1 MILAINNV
9 TAPERLRVKSE
20 VVMKKGQV
28 VVVANQKGGVGKST
42 TVFALMDEFATTLGL
57 KILVIDYDP
66 QGTLTSLLDIDQTTL
81 STAHREG
88 SICNIF
94 DRKEVSII
102 KYNDKID
109 FIPSDDALNE
119 SFYSSKPGKELML
132 QKFVEK
138 IGFEYDL
145 ILIDT
150 KPDLQAPII
159 SAILAADIIV
169 NTIATGGIEEDATIK
184 FFNKLDEIVD
194 LYNKKIAKVFVIPTM
209 LDTSRDAKDALYSIK
224 VDLPELYKKRYAALK
239 NTPLEILKPI
249 PRRAVFKNATGV
261 KVPIRRYIEEFDT
274 AKKDVLLDLEQIAK
288 KIWGGVKENG

>member
-1 MILAINNV
+1 
-9 TAPERLRVKSE
+9 
-20 VVMKKGQV
+20 MKKSQV

-42 TVFALMDEFATTLGL
+42 TVFALMDEFARTLEL

-66 QGTLTSLLDIDQTTL
+66 QGTLTSLLDIGQEMITKC
-81 STAHREG
+81 HKEG

-94 DRKEVSII
+94 DRKDVMII
-102 KYNDKID
+102 EYSDNVD

-132 QKFVEK
+132 QKYVDK
-138 IGFEYDL
+138 VRGDYDL

-184 FFNKLDEIVD
+184 FYNKLDEIVD
-194 LYNKKIAKVFVIPTM
+194 LYNKKLSKIFVIPTM

-224 VDLPELYKKRYAALK
+224 VDLPELYAKRYTALAEV
-239 NTPLEILKPI
+239 PLEILKAI

-261 KVPIRRYIEEFDT
+261 KVSIRQYIEEFDT
-274 AKKDVLLDLEQIAK
+274 GKRDVLLDLEQIAK
-288 KIWGGVKENG
+288 KIWGEVKNNG

>member
-1 MILAINNV
+1 MGLKM
-9 TAPERLRVKSE
+9 R
-20 VVMKKGQV
+20 KGQV

-42 TVFALMDEFATTLGL
+42 TVYALMDEFARTLGL

-66 QGTLTSLLDIDQTTL
+66 QGTLTSLLDIDQTIL
-81 STAHREG
+81 AECRKDG

-94 DRKEVSII
+94 ERKDVNII
-102 KYNDKID
+102 EYSDKID

-132 QKFVEK
+132 QKYVNK
-138 IGFEYDL
+138 VRGDYDL
-145 ILIDT
+145 IFIDT

-184 FFNKLDEIVD
+184 FYNKLDEVVD
-194 LYNKKIAKVFVIPTM
+194 LYNKNISKVFVIPTM

-224 VDLPELYKKRYAALK
+224 VNLPELYSKRYSALV
-239 NTPLEILKPI
+239 NTPIEILKPI

-261 KVPIRRYIEEFDT
+261 KVPIRQYIEEFDT
-274 AKKDVLLDLEQIAK
+274 GKKDVLLDLEQIAK
-288 KIWGGVKENG
+288 KIWGEVKNNG

>member
-1 MILAINNV
+1 
-9 TAPERLRVKSE
+9 
-20 VVMKKGQV
+20 MKEGKV

-57 KILVIDYDP
+57 KILLIDYDP
-66 QGTLTSLLDIDQTTL
+66 QGTLTSLLDIDQETL
-81 STAHREG
+81 AQVRKEG
-88 SICNIF
+88 SICNLF
-94 DRKEVSII
+94 ERKDVNVIEYSD
-102 KYNDKID
+102 NID
-109 FIPSDDALNE
+109 LIPSDDGLND

-132 QKFVEK
+132 QKYVDK
-138 IGFEYDL
+138 VRNEYDI

-194 LYNKKIAKVFVIPTM
+194 LYNKKISKIFVIPTM
-209 LDTSRDAKDALYSIK
+209 LDTSRDSKDALYSIK
-224 VDLPELYKKRYAALK
+224 VDLPELYKKRYAAL
-239 NTPLEILKPI
+239 NAVPLEVLKPI

-261 KVPIRRYIEEFDT
+261 KVPIRKYIEEFDT
-274 AKKDVLLDLEQIAK
+274 GKKDVLLDLEQIAK
-288 KIWGGVKENG
+288 KIWGEVKSNG

>member
-1 MILAINNV
+1 
-9 TAPERLRVKSE
+9 
-20 VVMKKGQV
+20 MKKGQV

-42 TVFALMDEFATTLGL
+42 TVYALMDEFARTLGL

-66 QGTLTSLLDIDQTTL
+66 QGTLTSLLDIDQSVL
-81 STAHREG
+81 AQCRKEG
-88 SICNIF
+88 SICNMF
-94 DRKEVSII
+94 ERKDVNII
-102 KYNDKID
+102 EYSDKID
-109 FIPSDDALNE
+109 FIPSDDSLND

-132 QKFVEK
+132 QKYVDK
-138 IGFEYDL
+138 VRGDYDL
-145 ILIDT
+145 IFIDT

-194 LYNKKIAKVFVIPTM
+194 LYNKKISKVFVIPTM

-224 VDLPELYKKRYAALK
+224 VNLPELYSKRYSALA
-239 NTPLEILKPI
+239 NVPLEILKAI

-261 KVPIRRYIEEFDT
+261 KVSIRQYIEEFDT
-274 AKKDVLLDLEQIAK
+274 GKKDVLLDLEQIAK
-288 KIWGGVKENG
+288 KIWGEVKNNG

>member
-1 MILAINNV
+1 M
-9 TAPERLRVKSE
+9 R
-20 VVMKKGQV
+20 KGQV

-42 TVFALMDEFATTLGL
+42 TVYALMDEFARTLGL

-66 QGTLTSLLDIDQTTL
+66 QGTLTSLLDIDQAL
-81 STAHREG
+81 LAECRKEG

-94 DRKEVSII
+94 ERKDVNII
-102 KYNDKID
+102 EYSDKID

-132 QKFVEK
+132 QKYVDK
-138 IGFEYDL
+138 VRGDYDL
-145 ILIDT
+145 IFVDT

-159 SAILAADIIV
+159 SAILASDIIV

-184 FFNKLDEIVD
+184 FYNKLDEVVD
-194 LYNKKIAKVFVIPTM
+194 LYNKNISKVFVIPTM

-224 VDLPELYKKRYAALK
+224 VNLPELYSKRYAALA
-239 NTPLEILKPI
+239 NTPIEILKPI

-261 KVPIRRYIEEFDT
+261 KVSIRQYIEEFDT
-274 AKKDVLLDLEQIAK
+274 GKKDVLLDLEQIAK
-288 KIWGGVKENG
+288 KIWGEVKKNG

>member
-1 MILAINNV
+1 M
-9 TAPERLRVKSE
+9 R
-20 VVMKKGQV
+20 KGQV

-42 TVFALMDEFATTLGL
+42 TVYALMDEFARTLGL

-66 QGTLTSLLDIDQTTL
+66 QGTLTSLLDIDQVL
-81 STAHREG
+81 LAECRKEG

-94 DRKEVSII
+94 ERKDVNII
-102 KYNDKID
+102 EYSDKID

-132 QKFVEK
+132 QKYVDK
-138 IGFEYDL
+138 VRGDYDL
-145 ILIDT
+145 IFVDT

-184 FFNKLDEIVD
+184 FYNKLDEVVD
-194 LYNKKIAKVFVIPTM
+194 LYNKNISKVFVIPTM

-224 VDLPELYKKRYAALK
+224 VNLPELYSKRYSALV
-239 NTPLEILKPI
+239 NTPIEILKPI

-261 KVPIRRYIEEFDT
+261 KVSIRQYIEEFDT
-274 AKKDVLLDLEQIAK
+274 GKKDVLLDLEQIAK
-288 KIWGGVKENG
+288 KIWGEVKKNG

>member
-1 MILAINNV
+1 M
-9 TAPERLRVKSE
+9 TKC
-20 VVMKKGQV
+20 QV

-42 TVFALMDEFATTLGL
+42 TVYALMDEFAETLGL

-66 QGTLTSLLDIDQTTL
+66 QGTLTSLLDIDPTVL
-81 STAHREG
+81 AECRKEG

-94 DRKEVSII
+94 ERKEVNII
-102 KYNDKID
+102 EYSDKID
-109 FIPSDDALNE
+109 FIPSDDALND

-132 QKFVEK
+132 QKYVDK
-138 IGFEYDL
+138 VRGDYDL
-145 ILIDT
+145 IFIDT

-184 FFNKLDEIVD
+184 FYNKLDEIVD
-194 LYNKKIAKVFVIPTM
+194 LYNKKISKVFVIPTM

-224 VDLPELYKKRYAALK
+224 VNLPDLYSKRYAALA
-239 NTPLEILKPI
+239 NVPLEILKPI

-261 KVPIRRYIEEFDT
+261 KVSIRKYIEEFDT
-274 AKKDVLLDLEQIAK
+274 GKKDVLLDLEQIAK
-288 KIWGGVKENG
+288 KIWGEVKQNG

>member
-1 MILAINNV
+1 
-9 TAPERLRVKSE
+9 
-20 VVMKKGQV
+20 MKEGKV

-57 KILVIDYDP
+57 KILLIDYDP
-66 QGTLTSLLDIDQTTL
+66 QGTLTSLLDIDQETL
-81 STAHREG
+81 AQVRKEG
-88 SICNIF
+88 SICNLF
-94 DRKEVSII
+94 ERKDVNVIEYSD
-102 KYNDKID
+102 NID
-109 FIPSDDALNE
+109 LIPSDDGLND

-132 QKFVEK
+132 QKYVEK
-138 IGFEYDL
+138 VRNEYDL

-194 LYNKKIAKVFVIPTM
+194 LYNKKISKIFVIPTM
-209 LDTSRDAKDALYSIK
+209 LDTSRDSKDALYSIK
-224 VDLPELYKKRYAALK
+224 VDLPELYKKRYAAL
-239 NTPLEILKPI
+239 NAVPLEVLKPI

-261 KVPIRRYIEEFDT
+261 KVPIRKYIEEFDT
-274 AKKDVLLDLEQIAK
+274 GKKDVLLDLEQIAK
-288 KIWGGVKENG
+288 KIWGEVKSNG

>member
-1 MILAINNV
+1 V
-9 TAPERLRVKSE
+9 
-20 VVMKKGQV
+20 KKGQV

-42 TVFALMDEFATTLGL
+42 TVFALMDEFARTLGL

-66 QGTLTSLLDIDQTTL
+66 QGTLTSLLDIDQSVL
-81 STAHREG
+81 AQCRKEG
-88 SICNIF
+88 SICNMF
-94 DRKEVSII
+94 ERKDVNII
-102 KYNDKID
+102 EYSDKID
-109 FIPSDDALNE
+109 FIPSDDSLNE

-132 QKFVEK
+132 QKYVDK
-138 IGFEYDL
+138 VRGEYDL
-145 ILIDT
+145 IFIDT

-194 LYNKKIAKVFVIPTM
+194 LYNKKISKVFVIPTM

-224 VDLPELYKKRYAALK
+224 VNLPELYSKRYSALA
-239 NTPLEILKPI
+239 NVPLEILKAI

-261 KVPIRRYIEEFDT
+261 KVSIRQYIEEFDT
-274 AKKDVLLDLEQIAK
+274 GKKDVLLDLEQIAK
-288 KIWGGVKENG
+288 KIWGEVKNNG

>member
-1 MILAINNV
+1 MGL
-9 TAPERLRVKSE
+9 K
-20 VVMKKGQV
+20 MKKGQV

-42 TVFALMDEFATTLGL
+42 TVYALMDEFARTLGL

-66 QGTLTSLLDIDQTTL
+66 QGTLTSLLDIDQTIL
-81 STAHREG
+81 AECRKDG

-94 DRKEVSII
+94 ERKDVNII
-102 KYNDKID
+102 EYSDKID

-132 QKFVEK
+132 QKYVNK
-138 IGFEYDL
+138 VRGDYDL
-145 ILIDT
+145 IFIDT

-184 FFNKLDEIVD
+184 FYNKLDEVVD
-194 LYNKKIAKVFVIPTM
+194 LYNKNISKVFVIPTM

-224 VDLPELYKKRYAALK
+224 VNLPELYSKRYSALV
-239 NTPLEILKPI
+239 NTPIEILKPI

-261 KVPIRRYIEEFDT
+261 KVPIRQYIEEFDT
-274 AKKDVLLDLEQIAK
+274 GKKDVLLDLEQIAK
-288 KIWGGVKENG
+288 KIWGEVKNNG

>member
-1 MILAINNV
+1 MGLKM
-9 TAPERLRVKSE
+9 R
-20 VVMKKGQV
+20 KGQV

-42 TVFALMDEFATTLGL
+42 TVYALMDEFARTLVL

-66 QGTLTSLLDIDQTTL
+66 QGTLTSLLDIDQTIL
-81 STAHREG
+81 AECRKDG

-94 DRKEVSII
+94 ERKDVNII
-102 KYNDKID
+102 EYSDKID

-132 QKFVEK
+132 QKYVNK
-138 IGFEYDL
+138 VRGDYDL
-145 ILIDT
+145 IFIDT

-184 FFNKLDEIVD
+184 FYNKLDEVVD
-194 LYNKKIAKVFVIPTM
+194 LYNKNISKVFVIPTM

-224 VDLPELYKKRYAALK
+224 VNLPELYSKRYSALV
-239 NTPLEILKPI
+239 NTPIEILKPI

-261 KVPIRRYIEEFDT
+261 KVPIRQYIEEFDT
-274 AKKDVLLDLEQIAK
+274 GKKDVLLDLEQIAK
-288 KIWGGVKENG
+288 KIWGEVKQNG

>member
-1 MILAINNV
+1 M
-9 TAPERLRVKSE
+9 R
-20 VVMKKGQV
+20 KGQV

-42 TVFALMDEFATTLGL
+42 TVYALMDEFARTLGL

-66 QGTLTSLLDIDQTTL
+66 QGTLTSLLDIDQTIL
-81 STAHREG
+81 AECRKDG

-94 DRKEVSII
+94 ERKDVNII
-102 KYNDKID
+102 EYSDKID

-132 QKFVEK
+132 QKYVNK
-138 IGFEYDL
+138 VRGDYDL
-145 ILIDT
+145 IFIDT

-184 FFNKLDEIVD
+184 FYNKLDEVVD
-194 LYNKKIAKVFVIPTM
+194 LYNKNISKVFVIPTM

-224 VDLPELYKKRYAALK
+224 VNLPELYSKRYSALV
-239 NTPLEILKPI
+239 NTPIEILKPI

-261 KVPIRRYIEEFDT
+261 KVPIRQYIEEFDT
-274 AKKDVLLDLEQIAK
+274 GKKDVLLDLEQIAK
-288 KIWGGVKENG
+288 KIWGEVKNNG

>member
-1 MILAINNV
+1 V
-9 TAPERLRVKSE
+9 
-20 VVMKKGQV
+20 KKGQV

-42 TVFALMDEFATTLGL
+42 TVFALMDEFARTLGL

-66 QGTLTSLLDIDQTTL
+66 QGTLTSLLDIDQSVL
-81 STAHREG
+81 AQCRKEG
-88 SICNIF
+88 SICNMF
-94 DRKEVSII
+94 ERKDVNII
-102 KYNDKID
+102 EYSDKID
-109 FIPSDDALNE
+109 FIPSDDSLNE

-132 QKFVEK
+132 QKYVDK
-138 IGFEYDL
+138 VRGDYDL
-145 ILIDT
+145 IFIDT

-194 LYNKKIAKVFVIPTM
+194 LYNKKISKVFVIPTM

-224 VDLPELYKKRYAALK
+224 VNLPELYSKRYSALA
-239 NTPLEILKPI
+239 NVPLEILKAI

-261 KVPIRRYIEEFDT
+261 KVSIRQYIEEFDT
-274 AKKDVLLDLEQIAK
+274 GKKDVLLDLEQIAK
-288 KIWGGVKENG
+288 KIWGEVKNNG

>member
-1 MILAINNV
+1 
-9 TAPERLRVKSE
+9 
-20 VVMKKGQV
+20 MKKGQV

-42 TVFALMDEFATTLGL
+42 TVFALMDEFARTLGL

-66 QGTLTSLLDIDQTTL
+66 QGTLTSLLDIDQSVL
-81 STAHREG
+81 AQCRKEG
-88 SICNIF
+88 SICNMF
-94 DRKEVSII
+94 ERKDVNII
-102 KYNDKID
+102 EYSDKID
-109 FIPSDDALNE
+109 FIPSDDSLNE

-132 QKFVEK
+132 QKYVDK
-138 IGFEYDL
+138 VRGDYDL
-145 ILIDT
+145 IFIDT

-194 LYNKKIAKVFVIPTM
+194 LYNKKISKVFVIPTM

-224 VDLPELYKKRYAALK
+224 VNLPELYSKRYSALV
-239 NTPLEILKPI
+239 NVPLEILKAI

-261 KVPIRRYIEEFDT
+261 KVSIRQYIEEFDT
-274 AKKDVLLDLEQIAK
+274 GKKDVLLDLEQIAK
-288 KIWGGVKENG
+288 KIWGEVKNNG

>member
-1 MILAINNV
+1 
-9 TAPERLRVKSE
+9 
-20 VVMKKGQV
+20 MKKGQV

-42 TVFALMDEFATTLGL
+42 TVFALMDEFARTLGL

-66 QGTLTSLLDIDQTTL
+66 QGTLTSLLDIDQSVL
-81 STAHREG
+81 AQCRKEG
-88 SICNIF
+88 SICNMF
-94 DRKEVSII
+94 ERKDVNII
-102 KYNDKID
+102 EYSDKID
-109 FIPSDDALNE
+109 FIPSDDSLNE

-132 QKFVEK
+132 QKYVDK
-138 IGFEYDL
+138 VRGDYDL
-145 ILIDT
+145 IFIDT

-194 LYNKKIAKVFVIPTM
+194 LYNKKISKVFVIPTM

-224 VDLPELYKKRYAALK
+224 VNLPELYSKRYSALA
-239 NTPLEILKPI
+239 NVPLEILKAI

-261 KVPIRRYIEEFDT
+261 KVSIRQYIEEFDT
-274 AKKDVLLDLEQIAK
+274 GKKDVLLDLEQIAK
-288 KIWGGVKENG
+288 KIWGEVKNNG

>member
-1 MILAINNV
+1 
-9 TAPERLRVKSE
+9 
-20 VVMKKGQV
+20 MKKGQV

-42 TVFALMDEFATTLGL
+42 TVYALMDEFARTLGL

-66 QGTLTSLLDIDQTTL
+66 QGTLTSLLDIDQTIL
-81 STAHREG
+81 AECRKDG

-94 DRKEVSII
+94 ERKDVNII
-102 KYNDKID
+102 EYSDKID

-132 QKFVEK
+132 QKYVNK
-138 IGFEYDL
+138 VRGDYDL
-145 ILIDT
+145 IFIDT

-184 FFNKLDEIVD
+184 FYNKLDEVVD
-194 LYNKKIAKVFVIPTM
+194 LYNKNISKVFVIPTM

-224 VDLPELYKKRYAALK
+224 VNLPELYSKRYSALV
-239 NTPLEILKPI
+239 NTPIEILKPI

-261 KVPIRRYIEEFDT
+261 KVPIRQYIEEFDT
-274 AKKDVLLDLEQIAK
+274 GKKDVLLDLEQIAK
-288 KIWGGVKENG
+288 KIWGEVKNNG

>member
-1 MILAINNV
+1 
-9 TAPERLRVKSE
+9 
-20 VVMKKGQV
+20 MKKGQV

-42 TVFALMDEFATTLGL
+42 TVFALMDEFARTLGL

-66 QGTLTSLLDIDQTTL
+66 QGTLTSLLDIDQSVL
-81 STAHREG
+81 AQCRKEG
-88 SICNIF
+88 SICNMF
-94 DRKEVSII
+94 ERKDVNII
-102 KYNDKID
+102 EYSDKID
-109 FIPSDDALNE
+109 FIPSDDSLNE

-132 QKFVEK
+132 QKYVDK
-138 IGFEYDL
+138 VRGEYDL
-145 ILIDT
+145 IFIDT

-194 LYNKKIAKVFVIPTM
+194 LYNKKISKVFVIPTM

-224 VDLPELYKKRYAALK
+224 VNLPELYSKRYSALA
-239 NTPLEILKPI
+239 NVPLEILKAI

-261 KVPIRRYIEEFDT
+261 KVSIRQYIEEFDT
-274 AKKDVLLDLEQIAK
+274 GKKDVLLDLEQIAK
-288 KIWGGVKENG
+288 KIWGEVKNNG

>member
-1 MILAINNV
+1 
-9 TAPERLRVKSE
+9 
-20 VVMKKGQV
+20 MKKGQV

-57 KILVIDYDP
+57 KILLIDYDP
-66 QGTLTSLLDIDQTTL
+66 QGTLTSLLDIDQETL
-81 STAHREG
+81 AQVRKEG
-88 SICNIF
+88 SICNLF
-94 DRKEVSII
+94 ERKDVNVIEYSD
-102 KYNDKID
+102 NID
-109 FIPSDDALNE
+109 LIPSDDGLND

-132 QKFVEK
+132 QKYVEK
-138 IGFEYDL
+138 VRNEYDL

-194 LYNKKIAKVFVIPTM
+194 LYNKKISKIFVIPTM
-209 LDTSRDAKDALYSIK
+209 LDTSRDSKDALYSIK
-224 VDLPELYKKRYAALK
+224 VDLPELYKKRYAAL
-239 NTPLEILKPI
+239 NAVPLEVLKPI

-261 KVPIRRYIEEFDT
+261 KVPIRKYIEEFDT
-274 AKKDVLLDLEQIAK
+274 GKKDVLLDLEQIAK
-288 KIWGGVKENG
+288 KIWGEVKSNG

>member
-1 MILAINNV
+1 M
-9 TAPERLRVKSE
+9 R
-20 VVMKKGQV
+20 KGQV

-42 TVFALMDEFATTLGL
+42 TVYALMDEFARTLGL

-66 QGTLTSLLDIDQTTL
+66 QGTLTSLLDIDQAL
-81 STAHREG
+81 LAECRKEG

-94 DRKEVSII
+94 ERKDVNII
-102 KYNDKID
+102 EYSDKID

-132 QKFVEK
+132 QKYVDK
-138 IGFEYDL
+138 VRGDYDL
-145 ILIDT
+145 IFVDT

-184 FFNKLDEIVD
+184 FYNKLDEVVD
-194 LYNKKIAKVFVIPTM
+194 LYNKSISKVFVIPTM

-224 VDLPELYKKRYAALK
+224 VNLPELYSKRYSALA
-239 NTPLEILKPI
+239 NTPIEILKPI

-261 KVPIRRYIEEFDT
+261 KVSIRQYIEEFDT
-274 AKKDVLLDLEQIAK
+274 GKKDVLLDLEQIAK
-288 KIWGGVKENG
+288 KIWGEVKKNG